1 MGEFNFGHL
10 HNPAAMG
17 DSVHFHA
24 YEMGMQPD
32 RSHRLALRTRLSTG
46 VDGVGQCL
54 GLQAEARIEL
64 EQIIAALQA
73 KISAFWILVWKPVP
87 RQVAAGKG
95 HHGLQC

>member
-1 MGEFNFGHL
+1 MDQGSQSRIAVLMGEFNFGHL

-32 RSHRLALRTRLSTG
+32 RSHRLAVRTRLSTG

-73 KISAFWILVWKPVP
+73 KISPATLFAPV
-87 RQVAAGKG
+87 
-95 HHGLQC
+95 

>member
-73 KISAFWILVWKPVP
+73 KISPATLFAPV
-87 RQVAAGKG
+87 
-95 HHGLQC
+95 